1 MLERNDRANGVC
13 WSEYTENQK
22 KYLETFLEDGRL
34 PISNNLCE
42 ASIRPF
48 ATGRRAWLFADS
60 PKGATANAVLY
71 TLVESARA
79 NELDV
84 YEYLNYL
91 LTEIPNSD
99 YLQQPE
105 VLEKYLPWSQELP
118 EVCKLN
124 HNYKKCLK

>member
-1 MLERNDRANGVC
+1 M
-13 WSEYTENQK
+13 
-22 KYLETFLEDGRL
+22 
-34 PISNNLCE
+34 
-42 ASIRPF
+42 
-48 ATGRRAWLFADS
+48 
-60 PKGATANAVLY
+60 
-71 TLVESARA
+71 ESARA

-118 EVCKLN
+118 EVCRLN

>member
-1 MLERNDRANGVC
+1 M
-13 WSEYTENQK
+13 
-22 KYLETFLEDGRL
+22 
-34 PISNNLCE
+34 
-42 ASIRPF
+42 
-48 ATGRRAWLFADS
+48 
-60 PKGATANAVLY
+60 
-71 TLVESARA
+71 VESARA

-105 VLEKYLPWSQELP
+105 VLEKYLPWSFDLP
-118 EVCKLN
+118 DCCRLS

>member
-1 MLERNDRANGVC
+1 MRLVDPTALREAVINAIIHN
-13 WSEYTENQK
+13 EYTNGIPPVFEI
-22 KYLETFLEDGRL
+22 R
-34 PISNNLCE
+34 E

-60 PKGATANAVLY
+60 PKGATANAVLN

-91 LTEIPNSD
+91 LSEIPNSN

-105 VLEKYLPWSQELP
+105 VLENTGHGLVFGSA
-118 EVCKLN
+118 
-124 HNYKKCLK
+124 

>member
-1 MLERNDRANGVC
+1 MTGTVC
-13 WSEYTENQK
+13 
-22 KYLETFLEDGRL
+22 L
-34 PISNNLCE
+34 E

-84 YEYLNYL
+84 FEYLNYL

-99 YLQQPE
+99 YLHQPE
-105 VLEKYLPWSQELP
+105 VLEKYLPWSHELP
-118 EVCKLN
+118 EVCRLN